1 MMPRTKGVESL
12 WCASCASLSRACG
25 CVAGR
30 EGPWNGTRSPTGGAE
45 SRDRSTFDDG
55 AQLRM
60 TALAW
65 KARSGAHNSPTQIS
79 SPMIDT
85 GYGFRTDR
93 TRPWFLAT
101 TCASAFYYRM
111 FIVCFICQSLQPPLA
126 NRRIGTGAD
135 EVAVVTAV
143 PLDRTRRAVW
153 AGTWASFLMP
163 HWSAGGPARVADP
176 ELQRVRSLIIDV
188 MHLC

>member
-65 KARSGAHNSPTQIS
+65 KARSGAHNSDQLSNDRYRIRLSNRSNPTLV
-79 SPMIDT
+79 PCD
-85 GYGFRTDR
+85 
-93 TRPWFLAT
+93 PLAR
-101 TCASAFYYRM
+101 ALFI
-111 FIVCFICQSLQPPLA
+111 IVCLSYVSFVNLFNPPWLM
-126 NRRIGTGAD
+126 RSEPERMKI
-135 EVAVVTAV
+135 EIAVVTAV
-143 PLDRTRRAVW
+143 PLDRRRAVW

-163 HWSAGGPARVADP
+163 HWSAGPLV
-176 ELQRVRSLIIDV
+176 SLTPSFSE
-188 MHLC
+188 

>member
-1 MMPRTKGVESL
+1 
-12 WCASCASLSRACG
+12 
-25 CVAGR
+25 
-30 EGPWNGTRSPTGGAE
+30 
-45 SRDRSTFDDG
+45 
-55 AQLRM
+55 
-60 TALAW
+60 
-65 KARSGAHNSPTQIS
+65 
-79 SPMIDT
+79 MIDT

-101 TCASAFYYRM
+101 RLRERFLLSYVYRM
-111 FIVCFICQSLQPPLA
+111 FHLSISSPPLA
-126 NRRIGTGAD
+126 NAIGTGAD
-135 EVAVVTAV
+135 EIAVVTAV
-143 PLDRTRRAVW
+143 PLDRRRAVW

>member
-65 KARSGAHNSPTQIS
+65 KARSGAHNSDQLSNDRYRIRLSNRSNPTLV
-79 SPMIDT
+79 PCDHL
-85 GYGFRTDR
+85 RER
-93 TRPWFLAT
+93 FLL
-101 TCASAFYYRM
+101 YRM

-126 NRRIGTGAD
+126 NRRSEPEAERMKSRWSLRSHWTVGVQCG
-135 EVAVVTAV
+135 
-143 PLDRTRRAVW
+143 LGR
-153 AGTWASFLMP
+153 GP
-163 HWSAGGPARVADP
+163 HS
-176 ELQRVRSLIIDV
+176 
-188 MHLC
+188 

>member
-65 KARSGAHNSPTQIS
+65 KARSGAHSTQIS

-126 NRRIGTGAD
+126 NRRSEPEAERMKSRWSLRSHWTVGVQCG
-135 EVAVVTAV
+135 
-143 PLDRTRRAVW
+143 LGR
-153 AGTWASFLMP
+153 GP
-163 HWSAGGPARVADP
+163 HS
-176 ELQRVRSLIIDV
+176 
-188 MHLC
+188 

>member
-65 KARSGAHNSPTQIS
+65 KARSGAHNSDQLSNDRYRIRLSNRSNPTLVPCDHLRERFLLS
-79 SPMIDT
+79 YVYRHGLSYVSFVNLFNP
-85 GYGFRTDR
+85 
-93 TRPWFLAT
+93 PWLMR
-101 TCASAFYYRM
+101 SEPERM
-111 FIVCFICQSLQPPLA
+111 KSRWSLRSHWTVGVQCGLG
-126 NRRIGTGAD
+126 RG
-135 EVAVVTAV
+135 
-143 PLDRTRRAVW
+143 
-153 AGTWASFLMP
+153 P
-163 HWSAGGPARVADP
+163 HS
-176 ELQRVRSLIIDV
+176 
-188 MHLC
+188 